1 MTNYEYDDLMLQF
14 EQMRAQGWDP
24 LLCDTPVPY
33 YDGRV
38 PCGVPTD
45 TGDIVRGEYVM
56 MPLEVAELEP
66 IYTLTVRGDSMKDAG
81 IASGDE
87 LRVLATPMADAVYL
101 RPVHEWTPDLAPSVR
116 ISVLDRRTAIAKRLM
131 QALSA

>member
-38 PCGVPTD
+38 PCGVPTHSD
-45 TGDIVRGEYVM
+45 DIVRGEYVM
-56 MPLEVAELEP
+56 MPLEVAELDP
-66 IYTLTVRGDSMKDAG
+66 IYTLTVRGA
-81 IASGDE
+81 
-87 LRVLATPMADAVYL
+87 YL
-101 RPVHEWTPDLAPSVR
+101 VQGLF
-116 ISVLDRRTAIAKRLM
+116 
-131 QALSA
+131 